1 MKVEVTRWKISGA
14 WQSTPVDVMHRSA
27 CDGWVSLPFASMLS
41 CFLGFEIWQVENFF
55 ARCELNAREF
65 RYLLVFGCHES
76 NPQKP
81 SLQILPEYQL
91 LIRPKEHSPSPVETS
106 AAA

>member
-1 MKVEVTRWKISGA
+1 MKVEAIRWKIFGA

-27 CDGWVSLPFASMLS
+27 CDGWVSLSFAPML
-41 CFLGFEIWQVENFF
+41 CFLNFEIWQAENFF